1 MRVDFTGDSVHLATY
16 HENTHAYRKACS
28 GAHRKRRHVTG
39 NRSTTYY
46 TKEGRSAFL
55 ESEYCSR
62 HRKVLKAVFIHYA
75 RKLITAESNGS
86 LEDHPAI
93 MSNCNTN
100 ASTQPLQ
107 HTLAEF
113 LVFLTPHPSAVD
125 LSFLLLSCP
134 ILAWSLYPRSWGP
147 PFEYREGNNMGL
159 ALIGVVVLV
168 LCAIS
173 YALRVAMGEDDRAFQ
188 DRKDL
193 YRKRRDAFRSD
204 PQAMEELRQWKQKNN
219 DFDYKKL

>member
-1 MRVDFTGDSVHLATY
+1 MRVDLKGDSVHLATY
-16 HENTHAYRKACS
+16 HEDSHAYHKACS

-39 NRSTTYY
+39 NRSTTHY
-46 TKEGRSAFL
+46 TKEGRSTFL
-55 ESEYCSR
+55 DSEYCSR
-62 HRKVLKAVFIHYA
+62 HKKVLKAVFIHHA
-75 RKLITAESNGS
+75 RKAGSDGS
-86 LEDHPAI
+86 LEDHPVI

-113 LVFLTPHPSAVD
+113 LNFLTPYPSAVD
-125 LSFLLLSCP
+125 LSFFLLSCP
-134 ILAWSLYPRSWGP
+134 ILAWSLYPKSWGP
-147 PFEYREGNNMGL
+147 PIKYRGDNMGL
-159 ALIGVVVLV
+159 ALIGGVVLV

-173 YALRVAMGEDDRAFQ
+173 YGLRVAMSEEDRAFQ

-204 PQAMEELRQWKQKNN
+204 PQAMEELRQWKVKNN
-219 DFDYKKL
+219 DFNYKKL